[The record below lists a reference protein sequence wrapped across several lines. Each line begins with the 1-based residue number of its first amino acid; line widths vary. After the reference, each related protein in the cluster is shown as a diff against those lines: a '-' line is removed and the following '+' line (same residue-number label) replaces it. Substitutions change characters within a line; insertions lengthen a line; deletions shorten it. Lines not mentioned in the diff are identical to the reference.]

1 MGSRPP
7 GGELNNYLLVPSRLG
22 VDRMGKPMARTIIAV
37 QSVHFTISRKIS
49 IQGTKT
55 GLDCHQF
62 LTKFSPMKHFVQGV
76 HG

>member
-1 MGSRPP
+1 
-7 GGELNNYLLVPSRLG
+7 
-22 VDRMGKPMARTIIAV
+22 MGKPMARTVIAV